1 MIDLMSKRKF
11 FFIFSAVLILIGLAF
26 FLINGGFNWDIQFE
40 GGTIIKIEMKDDNY
54 DAAAAEAAIE
64 NLLGKGVTV
73 QKETTFNPDDQ
84 DNKLALMSIKVSK
97 ENTLDNDEINQVI
110 DYLETSPDFFVNT
123 ETQPQIQSVAPFIGV
138 ELRNKAL
145 MAAGWAML
153 LIVIYV
159 GIRFR
164 VMSGISAALFGIVA
178 LIHDAL
184 IMLSVY
190 TVFNIPVNE
199 VFVAAILTIIGYSM
213 NDTIVVYDR
222 IRENSSVMSKS
233 DIEKMVNTST
243 WQSLPRT
250 INTLLTTLLTIV
262 TLYIFAS
269 IYNVDSIKQFA
280 FPLIIGL
287 TSGSYSSIFIATP
300 LWMMWRKYSI
310 KKKLL
315 EAKS

>member
-1 MIDLMSKRKF
+1 
-11 FFIFSAVLILIGLAF
+11 
-26 FLINGGFNWDIQFE
+26 LINGGFNWDIQFE

-54 DAAAAEAAIE
+54 DATSAETDIE
-64 NLLGKGVTV
+64 NLLGKSVTV
-73 QKETTFNPDDQ
+73 QKEKTFNPEDQ
-84 DNKLALMSIKVSK
+84 ANSIALLSIKVSK
-97 ENTLDNDEINQVI
+97 DNTLDSGEINAVV
-110 DYLETSPDFFVNT
+110 DFLTREYNVKAGT
-123 ETQPQIQSVAPFIGV
+123 TPQIQSVEPFIGV

-164 VMSGISAALFGIVA
+164 VMSGVSAALFGIVA

-213 NDTIVVYDR
+213 NDTIVIYDR
-222 IRENSSVMSKS
+222 IRENTALMHKA
-233 DIEKMVNTST
+233 DLETMVNTSVV
-243 WQSLPRT
+243 QSLPRT
-250 INTLLTTLLTIV
+250 INTLVTTLLTIT
-262 TLYIFAS
+262 TLYVFAAIFNVES
-269 IYNVDSIKQFA
+269 IRQFA

-300 LWMMWRKYSI
+300 LWMVWRKYRI
-310 KKKLL
+310 KKKIL

>member
-1 MIDLMSKRKF
+1 MMELMNKKNY
-11 FFIFSAVLILIGLAF
+11 FFILSAVLILIGALF
-26 FLINGGFNWDIQFE
+26 LLINGGFNWDIQFE
-40 GGTIIKIEMKDDNY
+40 GGTIIKIEMIDDDY
-54 DAAAAEAAIE
+54 DATAAEADIE

-73 QKETTFNPDDQ
+73 QKETTFNPEDQ
-84 DNKLALMSIKVSK
+84 ESNLALMSIKVSK
-97 ENTLDNDEINQVI
+97 ENTLDSAEINQVI
-110 DYLETSPDFFVNT
+110 DFLT
-123 ETQPQIQSVAPFIGV
+123 ESSDYNVQSDTQPQIQSVAPFIGV

-153 LIVIYV
+153 LIVVYV

-213 NDTIVVYDR
+213 NDTIVIYDR
-222 IRENSSVMSKS
+222 IRENSAVMNKA
-233 DIEKMVNTST
+233 DIEKMVNTSI

-250 INTLLTTLLTIV
+250 INTLVTTLLTIT
-262 TLYIFAS
+262 TLYIFAA
-269 IYNVDSIKQFA
+269 IYNVESIRQFA
-280 FPLIIGL
+280 FPLLIGL

-300 LWMMWRKYSI
+300 LWMMWRKYRI

-315 EAKS
+315 EAK

>member
-1 MIDLMSKRKF
+1 MKELMSKRKYF
-11 FFIFSAVLILIGLAF
+11 FMLSIALILTGTI
-26 FLINGGFNWDIQFE
+26 FLIINGGFNWDIQFE
-40 GGTIIKIEMKDDNY
+40 GGTIIKITMLDANY
-54 DAAAAEAAIE
+54 DANAAERDIE
-64 NLLGKGVTV
+64 SLLGKDVTV
-73 QKETTFNPDDQ
+73 QKETTYNPDDQ
-84 DNKLALMSIKVSK
+84 EKDLALLSIKVSK
-97 ENTLDNDEINQVI
+97 ENTLDSAEINQVI
-110 DYLETSPDFFVNT
+110 DFLVESPDYNADGD
-123 ETQPQIQSVAPFIGV
+123 TQPQVQSVAPFIGV

-145 MAAGWAML
+145 MAAGWALL
-153 LIVIYV
+153 LIVVYV

-178 LIHDAL
+178 LIHDGL

-190 TVFNIPVNE
+190 TVFNIPVND

-213 NDTIVVYDR
+213 NDTIVIYDR
-222 IRENSSVMSKS
+222 IRENSAIMSKS
-233 DIEKMVNTST
+233 ELEKMVNKSI

-250 INTLLTTLLTIV
+250 INTLVTTLLTIT

-269 IYNVDSIKQFA
+269 IYNVGSIKQFA

-300 LWMMWRKYSI
+300 LWMIWKKHNM

-315 EAKS
+315 

>member
-1 MIDLMSKRKF
+1 MMELMNKKNY
-11 FFIFSAVLILIGLAF
+11 FFILSAVLILVGAL
-26 FLINGGFNWDIQFE
+26 FLVINGGFNWDIQFE
-40 GGTIIKIEMKDDNY
+40 GGTIIKIEMIDDDY
-54 DAAAAEAAIE
+54 DATAAEADIE

-73 QKETTFNPDDQ
+73 QKETTFNPEDQ
-84 DNKLALMSIKVSK
+84 ESNLALMSIKVSK
-97 ENTLDNDEINQVI
+97 ENTLDSAEINQVI
-110 DYLETSPDFFVNT
+110 DFLT
-123 ETQPQIQSVAPFIGV
+123 ESSDYNVQSDTQPQIQSVAPFIGV

-153 LIVIYV
+153 LIVVYV

-213 NDTIVVYDR
+213 NDTIVIYDR
-222 IRENSSVMSKS
+222 IRENSAVMNKA
-233 DIEKMVNTST
+233 DIEKMVNTSI

-250 INTLLTTLLTIV
+250 INTLVTTLLTIT
-262 TLYIFAS
+262 TLYIFAA
-269 IYNVDSIKQFA
+269 IYNVESIRQFA
-280 FPLIIGL
+280 FPLLIGL

-300 LWMMWRKYSI
+300 LWMLWRKYRI

-315 EAKS
+315 EAK

>member
-1 MIDLMSKRKF
+1 MIDLMSKRKY
-11 FFIFSAVLILIGLAF
+11 FFIFSAVLILIGLTF
-26 FLINGGFNWDIQFE
+26 FFINGGFNWDIQFE
-40 GGTIIKIEMKDDNY
+40 GGTIIKIEMQDDNY
-54 DAAAAEAAIE
+54 DAAAAETEIE
-64 NLLGKGVTV
+64 GLLGKDVTV
-73 QKETTFNPDDQ
+73 QKETTFNPEDQ
-84 DNKLALMSIKVSK
+84 DNNLALMSIKVSK
-97 ENTLDNDEINQVI
+97 ENTLESSEINQVI
-110 DYLETSPDFFVNT
+110 DLLENSPNFRVNK
-123 ETQPQIQSVAPFIGV
+123 ETPPQIQSVAPFIGV

-178 LIHDAL
+178 LLHDGL

-213 NDTIVVYDR
+213 NDTIVIYDR
-222 IRENSSVMSKS
+222 IRENSAVMNKA
-233 DIEKMVNTST
+233 DLEKMVNTST

-250 INTLLTTLLTIV
+250 INTLVTTLLTIT

-269 IYNVDSIKQFA
+269 IYNVDSIRQFA
-280 FPLIIGL
+280 FPLIVGL

-310 KKKLL
+310 KKKLM

>member
-1 MIDLMSKRKF
+1 MIDLMSKRKY
-11 FFIFSAVLILIGLAF
+11 FFIFSAVLILIGLSF
-26 FLINGGFNWDIQFE
+26 FFINGGFNWDIQFE
-40 GGTIIKIEMKDDNY
+40 GGTIIKIEMQDDNY
-54 DAAAAEAAIE
+54 DAAAAESEIE
-64 NLLGKGVTV
+64 GFLGKDVTV
-73 QKETTFNPDDQ
+73 QKETTFNPEDQ
-84 DNKLALMSIKVSK
+84 DNNLALMSIKVSK
-97 ENTLDNDEINQVI
+97 ENTLESSEINQVI
-110 DYLETSPDFFVNT
+110 DLLENSPNFRVNK
-123 ETQPQIQSVAPFIGV
+123 ETPPQIQSVAPFIGV

-178 LIHDAL
+178 LLHDGL

-213 NDTIVVYDR
+213 NDTIVIYDR
-222 IRENSSVMSKS
+222 IRENSAVMNKA
-233 DIEKMVNTST
+233 DLEKMVNTST

-250 INTLLTTLLTIV
+250 INTLVTTLLTIT

-269 IYNVDSIKQFA
+269 IYNVDSIRQFA

-310 KKKLL
+310 KKKLM

>member
-1 MIDLMSKRKF
+1 
-11 FFIFSAVLILIGLAF
+11 
-26 FLINGGFNWDIQFE
+26 E
-40 GGTIIKIEMKDDNY
+40 
-54 DAAAAEAAIE
+54 
-64 NLLGKGVTV
+64 
-73 QKETTFNPDDQ
+73 
-84 DNKLALMSIKVSK
+84 
-97 ENTLDNDEINQVI
+97 
-110 DYLETSPDFFVNT
+110 
-123 ETQPQIQSVAPFIGV
+123 PFIGV

-164 VMSGISAALFGIVA
+164 VMSGVSAALFGIVA

-213 NDTIVVYDR
+213 NDTIVIYDR
-222 IRENSSVMSKS
+222 IRENTALMHKA
-233 DIEKMVNTST
+233 DLETMVNTSVV
-243 WQSLPRT
+243 QSLPRT
-250 INTLLTTLLTIV
+250 INTLVTTLLTIT
-262 TLYIFAS
+262 TLYVFAA
-269 IYNVDSIKQFA
+269 IYNVESIRQFA

-300 LWMMWRKYSI
+300 LWMVWRKYRI
-310 KKKLL
+310 KKKILD
-315 EAKS
+315 AKA

>member
-1 MIDLMSKRKF
+1 MINIIGNRKYFFILSGVLVFIGLIF
-11 FFIFSAVLILIGLAF
+11 FF
-26 FLINGGFNWDIQFE
+26 INGGFNWDIQFE
-40 GGTIIKIEMKDDNY
+40 GGTIIKIEMTDDNY
-54 DAAAAEAAIE
+54 DAAQVGNDLR
-64 NLLGKGVTV
+64 NLLGKSVTV
-73 QKETTFNPDDQ
+73 QKEKTFNPDDE
-84 DNKLALMSIKVSK
+84 DRSLSLLSIKVSK
-97 ENTLDNDEINQVI
+97 ENTLDNDEINSVV
-110 DYLETSPDFFVNT
+110 DFLIQEYNVV
-123 ETQPQIQSVAPFIGV
+123 EGRQPQIQSVAPSIGI

-145 MAAGWAML
+145 LAAGWAML

-178 LIHDAL
+178 LIHDGL

-213 NDTIVVYDR
+213 NDTIVIYDR
-222 IRENSSVMSKS
+222 IRENSGAMHKA
-233 DIEKMVNTST
+233 DFETMVNTSIN
-243 WQSLPRT
+243 QSLPRT
-250 INTLLTTLLTIV
+250 INTLVTTLLTIA
-262 TLYIFAS
+262 TLYVFAS
-269 IYNVDSIKQFA
+269 IYNVESIRQFS

-300 LWMMWRKYSI
+300 LWMMWRKYRI

>member
-1 MIDLMSKRKF
+1 MIGKRKYM
-11 FFIFSAVLILIGLAF
+11 FILSAALILIGVL
-26 FLINGGFNWDIQFE
+26 FLIINGGFNWDIQFE
-40 GGTIIKIEMKDDNY
+40 GGTIIKIEMQDDSY
-54 DAAAAEAAIE
+54 DAASAEADIE
-64 NLLGKGVTV
+64 NLLGKSVTV
-73 QKETTFNPDDQ
+73 QKEKTFNPEDQ
-84 DNKLALMSIKVSK
+84 ANSIALLSIKVSK
-97 ENTLDNDEINQVI
+97 DNTLDGDEINSVVEFLTGE
-110 DYLETSPDFFVNT
+110 YNVKAGTT
-123 ETQPQIQSVAPFIGV
+123 PQIQSVEPFIGV

-164 VMSGISAALFGIVA
+164 VMSGVSAALFGIVA

-213 NDTIVVYDR
+213 NDTIVIYDR
-222 IRENSSVMSKS
+222 IRENTALMHKA
-233 DIEKMVNTST
+233 DLETMVNTSVV
-243 WQSLPRT
+243 QSLPRT
-250 INTLLTTLLTIV
+250 INTLVTTLLTIT
-262 TLYIFAS
+262 TLYVFAAIFNVES
-269 IYNVDSIKQFA
+269 IRQFA

-300 LWMMWRKYSI
+300 LWMVWRKYRI
-310 KKKLL
+310 KKKILD
-315 EAKS
+315 AKA

>member
-1 MIDLMSKRKF
+1 MINLIGKRKY
-11 FFIFSAVLILIGLAF
+11 FFILSAALILIGAL
-26 FLINGGFNWDIQFE
+26 FLVINGGFSWDIQFE
-40 GGTIIKIEMKDDNY
+40 GGTIIKIEMEDDNY
-54 DAAAAEAAIE
+54 DAAMAGTDIE

-73 QKETTFNPDDQ
+73 QKETTFNPEDQ
-84 DNKLALMSIKVSK
+84 DNNLALLSIKVSK
-97 ENTLDNDEINQVI
+97 ENTLDSAEINEVI
-110 DYLETSPDFFVNT
+110 DFLENSPDYSVASDT
-123 ETQPQIQSVAPFIGV
+123 PPQIQSVAPFIGV

-153 LIVIYV
+153 LIVVYV

-178 LIHDAL
+178 LIHDGL

-213 NDTIVVYDR
+213 NDTIIIYDR
-222 IRENSSVMSKS
+222 IRENSSTMSKT
-233 DIEKMVNTST
+233 DLEKMVSTSI

-250 INTLLTTLLTIV
+250 INTLVTTLLTIT
-262 TLYIFAS
+262 TLYIYAS
-269 IYNVDSIKQFA
+269 IYNVDSIQQFA
-280 FPLIIGL
+280 FPLMIGL

-300 LWMMWRKYSI
+300 LWMMWRKYRM

-315 EAKS
+315 EGKA

>member
-1 MIDLMSKRKF
+1 MIDLMSKRKY
-11 FFIFSAVLILIGLAF
+11 FFIFSAVLILIGLVF

-54 DAAAAEAAIE
+54 DANAAEVEIE
-64 NLLGKGVTV
+64 NLLGKGVTI
-73 QKETTFNPDDQ
+73 QKETTFNPEDE
-84 DNKLALMSIKVSK
+84 DNNLALMSIKVSK
-97 ENTLDNDEINQVI
+97 ENTLDSAEINKVI
-110 DYLETSPDFFVNT
+110 DYLENSPNFNVNNT
-123 ETQPQIQSVAPFIGV
+123 TQPQIQSVAPFIGV

-164 VMSGISAALFGIVA
+164 VMSGFSAALFGIVA
-178 LIHDAL
+178 LIHDGL

-213 NDTIVVYDR
+213 NDTIVIYDR
-222 IRENSSVMSKS
+222 IRENSAVMSKT
-233 DIEKMVNTST
+233 DLEKMVNTST

-250 INTLLTTLLTIV
+250 INTLITTLLTIT

-269 IYNVDSIKQFA
+269 IYNVDSIQQFA

-310 KKKLL
+310 KKKLM

>member
-1 MIDLMSKRKF
+1 MMELMNKKNY
-11 FFIFSAVLILIGLAF
+11 FFILSAVLILVGAL
-26 FLINGGFNWDIQFE
+26 FLVINGGFNWDIQFE
-40 GGTIIKIEMKDDNY
+40 GGTIIKIEMIDDDY
-54 DAAAAEAAIE
+54 DATAAEADIE

-73 QKETTFNPDDQ
+73 QKETTFNPEDQ
-84 DNKLALMSIKVSK
+84 ESNLALMSIKVSK
-97 ENTLDNDEINQVI
+97 ENTLDSAEINQVI
-110 DYLETSPDFFVNT
+110 DFLT
-123 ETQPQIQSVAPFIGV
+123 ESSDYNVQSDTQPQIQSVAPFIGV

-153 LIVIYV
+153 LIVVYV

-213 NDTIVVYDR
+213 NDTIVIYDR
-222 IRENSSVMSKS
+222 IRENSAVMNKA
-233 DIEKMVNTST
+233 DIEKMVNTSI

-250 INTLLTTLLTIV
+250 INTLVTTLLTIT
-262 TLYIFAS
+262 TLYIFAA
-269 IYNVDSIKQFA
+269 IYNVESIRQFA
-280 FPLIIGL
+280 FPLLIGL

-300 LWMMWRKYSI
+300 LWMMWRKYRI

-315 EAKS
+315 EAK

>member
-1 MIDLMSKRKF
+1 MRDIIGKRKY
-11 FFIFSAVLILIGLAF
+11 FFIFSAVLLLIGMVF
-26 FLINGGFNWDIQFE
+26 YVISGGFDWDIEFE
-40 GGTIIKIEMKDDNY
+40 GGTIIKIAMEDDNY
-54 DAAAAEAAIE
+54 DAAAAEGRLTD
-64 NLLGKGVTV
+64 LLGKNLTV
-73 QKETTFNPDDQ
+73 QKEQTFDPENRDD
-84 DNKLALMSIKVSK
+84 SIYLLSIRVSK
-97 ENTLDNDEINQVI
+97 ENTLNNEEINAVV
-110 DYLETSPDFFVNT
+110 DFLSAEYNT
-123 ETQPQIQSVAPFIGV
+123 VESTQPELQSVEPFIGV

-164 VMSGISAALFGIVA
+164 VMSGLSAALFGIVA

-184 IMLSVY
+184 IMMSVY
-190 TVFNIPVNE
+190 VVFNIPVNF

-213 NDTIVVYDR
+213 NDTIVIYDR
-222 IRENSSVMSKS
+222 IRENSASMHKA
-233 DIEKMVNTST
+233 DFETMVNTSIV
-243 WQSLPRT
+243 QSLPRT
-250 INTLLTTLLTIV
+250 INTLVTTLLTIT

-269 IYNVDSIKQFA
+269 IYNVESLRQFA

-300 LWMMWRKYSI
+300 LWMMWRKYRI

-315 EAKS
+315 DARG